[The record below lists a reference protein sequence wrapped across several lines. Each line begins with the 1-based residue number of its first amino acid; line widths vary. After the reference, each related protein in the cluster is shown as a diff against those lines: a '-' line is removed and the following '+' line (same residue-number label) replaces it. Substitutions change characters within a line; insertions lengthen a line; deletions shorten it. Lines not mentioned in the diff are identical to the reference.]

1 MSDAVPFLS
10 VCLTVRYR
18 HKPPVLRSAFV
29 QIRAGEVVGLVGSSG
44 SGKSTMALSILRLL
58 DPRATQS
65 EGTVFFR
72 GTDLMKL
79 KERQLRSIRG
89 REIGLVLQSPLSAL
103 NPALRIGSQLM
114 EAWRA
119 HSNSSSEEAR
129 AGIAQ
134 AIENVSLPAD
144 PEFLRRFPSQLSV
157 GQAQRVLIAMAILH
171 KPPLLVTDEPT
182 SALDPITA
190 AEILDLFADLN
201 RRLNVAILYISHD
214 LLSVARICH
223 RIAILDRGEVVE
235 CDDTATIFNS
245 PAHPFTRQLIN
256 ALPIAPE
263 KRVFERETHLAELT
277 TVEP

>member
-1 MSDAVPFLS
+1 MQKSLPFLS

-18 HKPPVLRSAFV
+18 NKPPVLRNAFL
-29 QIRAGEVVGLVGSSG
+29 QIRAGEVLGLVGSSG

-58 DPRATQS
+58 DPHTTQA

-79 KERQLRSIRG
+79 KERQLRRVRG
-89 REIGLVLQSPLSAL
+89 RHIGLVLQSPLSSL
-103 NPALRIGSQLM
+103 NPALRIGTQLN

-119 HSNSSSEEAR
+119 HSRSSANEVRE
-129 AGIAQ
+129 GIAQ
-134 AIENVSLPAD
+134 AMQNVSLPSD

-171 KPPLLVTDEPT
+171 KPGLLVTDEPT

-190 AEILDLFADLN
+190 AEILSLFADLN
-201 RRLNVAILYISHD
+201 RRLRVAILYISHD

-223 RIAILDRGEVVE
+223 RIAILQTGEVVE
-235 CDDTATIFNS
+235 CDTTETIFNS
-245 PAHPFTRQLIN
+245 PAHPFTRQLID
-256 ALPIAPE
+256 ALPAMPARAPE
-263 KRVFERETHLAELT
+263 RQTNPTEM
-277 TVEP
+277 TVVQ